1 MKHITEIAP
10 ESPAFRAGLRVGDE
24 LKRIGGEDIL
34 DALDYRFFAAEAG
47 VEVTVLREG
56 EELTFRLDNEPYED
70 LGLSFQTYLMDKHRS
85 CRNKCIFC
93 FIDQLPEGMRES
105 LYFKD
110 DDERLSLLFGNYVTL
125 TNLSDRE
132 FQRIIDLHLSPINV
146 SVHATDPEVRKKL
159 LCNRFAG
166 PVLDQLRRFTEA
178 GLSVNCQLVI
188 CPGYNDGAVLEK
200 SLADLVGLGEN
211 IHSIAV
217 IPLGMTDHREGL
229 VPLQPVGAADAE
241 KMIALCNRFGDACLK
256 TRGLRTVY
264 AADELYIK
272 AGRPLPPAEYY
283 EDFPQ
288 LDNGVGMIRRTELE
302 FREALSRM
310 RFPLFARK
318 RRASL
323 VTGLAA
329 AGFMRGLVDEFQK
342 KCHNRIEIEVIP
354 VRNDFFGHG
363 VDVSGLLTGGDIAAQ
378 LGGRELGEFVILPG
392 NAMKRD
398 EDIFL
403 DDMTL
408 PELSRRLG
416 VPVCTS
422 GTDGGDLAEAL
433 RGGRLAK

>member
-10 ESPAFRAGLRVGDE
+10 GSPAERAGLQVGDE
-24 LKRIGGEDIL
+24 LLRIGGEEIL
-34 DALDYRFFAAEAG
+34 DALDFRFYAAEAG
-47 VEVTVLREG
+47 AELTVLRNG
-56 EELTFRLDNEPYED
+56 EELSFRLDNGEYED
-70 LGLSFQTYLMDKHRS
+70 LGLTFTTYLMDKHRS

-93 FIDQLPEGMRES
+93 FIDQLPDGMRKS

-125 TNLSDRE
+125 TNLSERE
-132 FQRIIDLHLSPINV
+132 FQRIIDLHISPINV

-166 PVLDQLRRFTEA
+166 PVLEQLRRFTEA
-178 GLSVNCQLVI
+178 GLDVNCQLVI
-188 CPGYNDGAVLEK
+188 CPDHNDGAILEK
-200 SLADLVGLGEN
+200 SISDLVALGPN
-211 IHSIAV
+211 VHSIAV
-217 IPLGMTDHREGL
+217 IPLGMTSHREGL
-229 VPLQPVGAADAE
+229 TPLRPVGREDAE
-241 KMIALCNRFGDACLK
+241 RMIDLCDRFGELCLAE
-256 TRGLRTVY
+256 RGLRTVY

-272 AGRPLPPAEYY
+272 AGRELPPAEYY

-302 FREALSRM
+302 FRAALGCR
-310 RFPLFARK
+310 RFPFFAKK

-323 VTGLAA
+323 VTGCAA
-329 AGFMRGLVDEFQK
+329 EGFMRRLVDEFQK
-342 KCHNRIEIEVIP
+342 KCHNRMVID
-354 VRNDFFGHG
+354 VIAVQNDFFGPG
-363 VDVSGLLTGGDIAAQ
+363 VDVSGLLTGGDIARQ
-378 LGGRELGEFVILPG
+378 LEGRDLGEFCIIPG

-408 PELSRRLG
+408 AELSLRLG

-422 GTDGGDLAEAL
+422 GVDGADLAEAL
-433 RGGRLAK
+433 WGGRL